1 MQDAECDTYYTWCYM
16 ASHTVPDEDACSVL
30 HQRLFQPCV
39 LKLALLSTLQKD
51 SQNVNSMHNLDTF
64 ANRLTFEKKHIIL
77 NETGLSLSRSMFI
90 PFKIMHRG
98 LLDDISELLRI
109 SVNRCTFNNVE
120 KQTSVVFTLVHEEM
134 LGVPDVICAFFLIMN
149 DASENSK
156 QRPDKSRM
164 PDSMLSVFDVLL
176 KSICFKQRVD
186 YQTIIQKCTE
196 YGYGNAP
203 HSL

>member
-1 MQDAECDTYYTWCYM
+1 MST
-16 ASHTVPDEDACSVL
+16 HTLSDEDACSAL
-30 HQRLFQPCV
+30 HQKLFQPCV

-51 SQNVNSMHNLDTF
+51 SKNVNSMHNLDTF

-77 NETGLSLSRSMFI
+77 NETGLSLSRSLFI

-109 SVNRCTFNNVE
+109 SANQCTFNDAE
-120 KQTSVVFTLVHEEM
+120 KQTNVVFTLVHEEM
-134 LGVPDVICAFFLIMN
+134 LGVIDVICAFYLIMN

-156 QRPDKSRM
+156 QRPDTSRM
-164 PDSMLSVFDVLL
+164 ADGMLSVFDVLL

-186 YQTIIQKCTE
+186 YQTIIHKCVE
-196 YGYGNAP
+196 YGYGDAP
-203 HSL
+203 HAL